1 MKQSVSRF
9 ESNLLRI
16 LYYFLGREPAESGLR
31 MVEARVQ
38 QPPCLSRAAV
48 RLASAAL
55 AKGCVHLLA
64 TRGGWRNERFLRDGK
79 VVAGRLWQRTPP
91 ADLALTFSRHTLELL
106 MWLTA
111 NRPRDK
117 EPVWEPPH
125 ADLTTGDLVLLYF
138 AHQGLRESADSLG
151 APELR
156 LRTPFVEHGLCRLS
170 YPEDF
175 TAAPAKSAPVF
186 APWTNGDGAAILEA
200 VQPELESRWTQVE
213 GSKESI
219 AEPERM
225 RALGQSQERVLTA
238 FLDAVEAAN
247 RLDLARFLV
256 AAAARLLG
264 PHANAEMWTRALQTA
279 GLRIADRAAT
289 YQASLAFL
297 RQLDRLQRWDRRA
310 RSVGY
315 FDEEYA
321 ASQLWKAEW
330 ERHDGDTLC
339 ERARAIIRH
348 LDPMRN
354 QPG

>member
-16 LYYFLGREPAESGLR
+16 LYYFLGREPADSGLR
-31 MVEARVQ
+31 MIEARVQ
-38 QPPCLSRAAV
+38 QPPCLSRASV
-48 RLASAAL
+48 RLVSAAL
-55 AKGCVHLLA
+55 AKGSVHLLA
-64 TRGGWRNERFLRDGK
+64 TRGGWRDERFLRNGK
-79 VVAGRLWQRTPP
+79 VVAGRLWQRTRP
-91 ADLALTFSRHTLELL
+91 AELGLTFSRHSLEFLV
-106 MWLTA
+106 WLTA
-111 NRPRDK
+111 NRPGDK
-117 EPVWEPPH
+117 EPLWNPPG
-125 ADLTTGDLVLLYF
+125 AELTTGDRVLLYF
-138 AHQGLRESADSLG
+138 AHQGLRDSADSLG
-151 APELR
+151 APALR
-156 LRTPFVEHGLCRLS
+156 QRTPFVEHGLCRLA

-175 TAAPAKSAPVF
+175 TAAPAEAAPDF
-186 APWTNGDGAAILEA
+186 TPWTNGVGAAILEA

-247 RLDLARFLV
+247 RLDLGRFLV

-264 PHANAEMWTRALQTA
+264 PHANAEMWTRALQTG
-279 GLRIADRAAT
+279 GLRITDRTAT
-289 YQASLAFL
+289 YQAALAFL
-297 RQLDRLQRWDRRA
+297 RQLDRMQRWEQRA

-315 FDEEYA
+315 FDEDYA

-330 ERHDGDTLC
+330 ERHEGDTLC
-339 ERARAIIRH
+339 ERARVIIRH
-348 LDPMRN
+348 LDPMRS